1 MWILG
6 IFGCSRAT
14 FEDLKL
20 SQSSNHT
27 KQDSRDY
34 LLIFQEL
41 SRNRVQGQGR
51 LLLSTEHP

>member
-6 IFGCSRAT
+6 KFGCSRAT

-20 SQSSNHT
+20 SQSSNQA

-34 LLIFQEL
+34 LLRSPEL